1 MGKNVKKV
9 LKGTSYSAYGKNSVF
24 ERLLKRNNL
33 QFNEIDISSGPEV
46 LDEMINKS
54 NGKKT
59 IPQIFFD
66 NLHIGGYAEI
76 RELEKSEKLLE
87 TLK

>member
-1 MGKNVKKV
+1 MKKITIYTGPV
-9 LKGTSYSAYGKNSVF
+9 CNYCDATK
-24 ERLLKRNNL
+24 RLLKRNNL

-87 TLK
+87 SLK